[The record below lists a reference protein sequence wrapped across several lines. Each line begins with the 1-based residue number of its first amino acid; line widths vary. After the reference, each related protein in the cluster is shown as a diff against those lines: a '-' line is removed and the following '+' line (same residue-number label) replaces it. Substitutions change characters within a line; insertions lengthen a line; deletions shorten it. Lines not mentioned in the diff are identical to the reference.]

1 MILEKLK
8 GKILFFFSD
17 PGGAKPCLAIS
28 DQLNKENIKII
39 SDRYFSF
46 YSIFKSKVTVVKN
59 HYDLLAIIKDF
70 NPDIIFTG
78 TSYKSNLEK
87 IVTIIAKR
95 ESIKIFS
102 FVDHYT
108 FIQNR
113 FILDEK
119 PPLFPDEIWLI
130 NDEVKNNAIK
140 ENIPNEIIFVSRN
153 PYHNWLK
160 EWEPIVSKEVHYR
173 SLNLMMEKKYIVF
186 APDPLSNING
196 IEIYNFDE
204 FSASKQI
211 IKQVNNAS
219 KKFKKNYHFLIKPH
233 PNQSIEGLYDI
244 FEGNE
249 NFTILSKEVDTNH
262 IIYFSDIVLGFFSS
276 ILLEAKIM
284 RKTVIRFWGYD
295 YLNDPFEN
303 ENIGIISNN
312 YLISD
317 IIKNS

>member
-28 DQLNKENIKII
+28 DQLNKEDIKVI
-39 SDRYFSF
+39 SDRHFSF
-46 YSIFKSKVTVVKN
+46 YSIFKSRITVIEN
-59 HYDLLAIIKDF
+59 HFNLLEIIKDF

-95 ESIKIFS
+95 EGIKIFS

-113 FILDEK
+113 FILNEK

-130 NDEVKNNAIK
+130 NNEAKNNAVK

-211 IKQVNNAS
+211 LKQVNNAS
-219 KKFKKNYHFLIKPH
+219 KRFKKKYHFLIKPH
-233 PNQSIEGLYDI
+233 PNQALEGLYNI

-249 NFTILSKEVDTNH
+249 NFTILTKEVDTNH

-276 ILLEAKIM
+276 ILVEAKIM
-284 RKTVIRFWGYD
+284 RKTVIRFWEDD
-295 YLNDPFEN
+295 YLNDPYEN
-303 ENIGIISNN
+303 ADVGIISNVN
-312 YLISD
+312 LILD
-317 IIKNS
+317 IEKNS

>member
-140 ENIPNEIIFVSRN
+140 ENIPNEIIFVSGN
-153 PYHNWLK
+153 PYHNFLQ
-160 EWEPIVSKEVHYR
+160 EWEPTFTREIHYR
-173 SLNLMMEKKYIVF
+173 SLNLMIEKKYIVF

-219 KKFKKNYHFLIKPH
+219 KKFKKKYHFLIKPH